1 MYMYDFIAQCCNN
14 DSEERLTNL
23 TAQMNHNM
31 SVLISRPLWRL
42 TREGANINAWLFL
55 FTQR

>member
-55 FTQR
+55 FT